1 MSKIIIFIYLF
12 ISLLSGISF
21 ADSNYKI
28 VVKVNDQII
37 SNHDIEREVVYLSA
51 LNPKILS
58 ISKNE
63 IQKIAKNS
71 LIREIVK
78 ETEILKHFNNDTNL
92 SPDLTNPMKNIYSRL
107 NISTEAEFNDYLT
120 KFNLELENVREKLS
134 IELNWNAM
142 IYQLY
147 KNKINIDRDKIKENL
162 ELEST
167 DSKIKKMFL
176 ISEIVFTAKNKEG
189 FDSIYQKIV
198 DSIEQKGFKSTA
210 TIYSLSDTAQFDGKI
225 GWVGK
230 GDVSKEIYQNIYNLK
245 INEFSKPLK
254 IGAGFII
261 INLDAVKEE
270 EQIINLEKKFDS
282 MVSKEMNRQLTQ
294 HSSIHYKK
302 IEKQSFI
309 YGD

>member
-12 ISLLSGISF
+12 ISLLGGISF

-78 ETEILKHFNNDTNL
+78 ETEILKHFNNDNNL

>member
-12 ISLLSGISF
+12 ISLLGGISF

>member
-1 MSKIIIFIYLF
+1 
-12 ISLLSGISF
+12 
-21 ADSNYKI
+21 
-28 VVKVNDQII
+28 
-37 SNHDIEREVVYLSA
+37 
-51 LNPKILS
+51 
-58 ISKNE
+58 
-63 IQKIAKNS
+63 
-71 LIREIVK
+71 
-78 ETEILKHFNNDTNL
+78 
-92 SPDLTNPMKNIYSRL
+92 MKNIYSRL

-230 GDVSKEIYQNIYNLK
+230 GDVSEEIYQNIYNLK